1 MFRRGG
7 IRFVVALALL
17 AALMGPACASA
28 TSFDPAHRGQAQW
41 LDVGDLWA
49 RLQKWLAGLP
59 GNRGQDAEKRGS
71 SIDPDG
77 IQGGEGAS

>member
-17 AALMGPACASA
+17 AALMGPAYASA
-28 TSFDPAHRGQAQW
+28 TSFDPAHQGEAQW

-49 RLQKWLAGLP
+49 RFQKWLAALP
-59 GNRGQDAEKRGS
+59 GSRGQDTEKRGS
-71 SIDPDG
+71 DIDPN
-77 IQGGEGAS
+77 GGEEGES